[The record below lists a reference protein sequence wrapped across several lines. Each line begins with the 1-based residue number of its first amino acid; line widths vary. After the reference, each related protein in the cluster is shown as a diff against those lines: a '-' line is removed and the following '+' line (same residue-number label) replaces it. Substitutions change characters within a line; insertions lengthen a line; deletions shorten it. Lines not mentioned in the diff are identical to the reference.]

1 MASPPNTTRPT
12 GAPRARTLL
21 TTAALAATVTGWAI
35 FSTQS
40 STATAFDTASTR
52 VVAPAW
58 LQQAPHIATLPEVA
72 TVRPI
77 SAARELIVQSQSAA
91 APVAAAPAAT
101 PAPVPT
107 LRVVT
112 VPQAAARPAISAPV
126 TSTRSSR

>member
-1 MASPPNTTRPT
+1 MASPPNTTRPM

-21 TTAALAATVTGWAI
+21 TTAALAATVTGWAT
-35 FSTQS
+35 FSAQS

-52 VVAPAW
+52 VVVPAW

-77 SAARELIVQSQSAA
+77 SAAREPIVQSQSAA
-91 APVAAAPAAT
+91 APVAA
-101 PAPVPT
+101 APVPT